1 MTAEELSTDGK
12 AETADII
19 LFAVTLGEDFNIKVD
34 VSLSIILLGV
44 ALLIA
49 ILAYKHFLGG
59 GLSFRTFEIDE
70 AEIGLGNQKLKLKPN
85 LVDKQIAYKIWVELS
100 TRKIGLPIDL
110 EHDVVTEVYDSWYTF
125 FAVTRELIKEVPVAM
140 FKRED
145 TAKIIRLSIDILNDG
160 IRPHLTT
167 WQAKYRRWYDAQLV
181 EPQNKNLSPQ
191 EIQVK
196 YPEYKRLEADIMK
209 VNASLMKYR
218 GVMHRLISNS

>member
-1 MTAEELSTDGK
+1 MTAEELITDGK

-19 LFAVTLGEDFNIKVD
+19 LFAVTFGEDFNIKVD
-34 VSLSIILLGV
+34 VSLSIILLGF
-44 ALLIA
+44 ALLIVL
-49 ILAYKHFLGG
+49 LAYKHFWGG

-140 FKRED
+140 FRRED

-167 WQAKYRRWYDAQLV
+167 WQAKYRRWYDAEL
-181 EPQNKNLSPQ
+181 EDEQNKSLSPQ

-196 YPEYKRLEADIMK
+196 YPEYERLKGDLIK
-209 VNASLMKYR
+209 VNTSLIRYR
-218 GVMHRLISNS
+218 EVMRRLISNG

>member
-1 MTAEELSTDGK
+1 MTEQVDL
-12 AETADII
+12 I
-19 LFAVTLGEDFNIKVD
+19 LFAVTLGEEFNIKVD
-34 VSLSIILLGV
+34 VSFYVILLG
-44 ALLIA
+44 ALVVIA
-49 ILAYKHFLGG
+49 LLAYKHFWGG
-59 GLSFRTFEIDE
+59 GLSLRSFEIDE

-140 FKRED
+140 FRRED
-145 TAKIIRLSIDILNDG
+145 TAKIIGLSIDILNEG

-167 WQAKYRRWYDAQLV
+167 WQAKYRRWYDAQLI
-181 EPQNKNLSPQ
+181 EDQNKSLSPQ

-196 YPEYKRLEADIMK
+196 YPEYERLKGDLMK
-209 VNASLMKYR
+209 VNASLIRYR
-218 GVMHRLISNS
+218 EVMRRLISNG

>member
-1 MTAEELSTDGK
+1 MTAEELSADGK
-12 AETADII
+12 TETLDVI

-34 VSLSIILLGV
+34 VSLCVILSGV
-44 ALLIA
+44 VLLIA
-49 ILAYKHFLGG
+49 LLAYKHFWGG
-59 GLSFRTFEIDE
+59 GLSLRTFEIDE

-110 EHDVVTEVYDSWYTF
+110 EHDVVTEVYDSWFTF

-140 FKRED
+140 FRRED
-145 TAKIIRLSIDILNDG
+145 TAKIIGLSIDILNEG

-167 WQAKYRRWYDAQLV
+167 WQARYRRWYDAQLV
-181 EPQNKNLSPQ
+181 DEQNKSLSPQ

-209 VNASLMKYR
+209 VNASLIKYR
-218 GVMHRLISNS
+218 GVMHRLISNG

>member
-1 MTAEELSTDGK
+1 MAAEKLNTDGTT
-12 AETADII
+12 EQVDLT
-19 LFAVTLGEDFNIKVD
+19 LLAVTLGEEFNIKVD
-34 VSLSIILLGV
+34 ISPYVILLG
-44 ALLIA
+44 ALIVISL
-49 ILAYKHFLGG
+49 LAFKLFWGG
-59 GLSFRTFEIDE
+59 SLSLRSFEIDE

-140 FKRED
+140 FRRED
-145 TAKIIRLSIDILNDG
+145 TAKIIGLSIDILNEG

-167 WQAKYRRWYDAQLV
+167 WRAKYRRWYDAQLI
-181 EPQNKNLSPQ
+181 EDENKSLSPQ

-196 YPEYKRLEADIMK
+196 YPEYERLQGDLMK
-209 VNASLMKYR
+209 VNASLIRYR
-218 GVMHRLISNS
+218 EVMRRLISNG

>member
-1 MTAEELSTDGK
+1 MAEKVD
-12 AETADII
+12 
-19 LFAVTLGEDFNIKVD
+19 VTLLTIALGEDFNIKFD
-34 VSLSIILLGV
+34 ISLYVILLG
-44 ALLIA
+44 ALVLIVL
-49 ILAYKHFLGG
+49 LAYKHIWRG

-110 EHDVVTEVYDSWYTF
+110 ENDVVTEVYDSWYTF

-145 TAKIIRLSIDILNDG
+145 TAKIIGLSIDILNEG
-160 IRPHLTT
+160 LRPHLTT
-167 WQAKYRRWYDAQLV
+167 WQAKYRRWFDSQLT
-181 EPQNKNLSPQ
+181 EQDNKNLSPQ

-196 YPEYKRLEADIMK
+196 YPDYGRLRVDLMK
-209 VNASLMKYR
+209 VNSSLIKYR
-218 GVMHRLISNS
+218 EVMRKLISNG

>member
-49 ILAYKHFLGG
+49 LLAYKHFLGG